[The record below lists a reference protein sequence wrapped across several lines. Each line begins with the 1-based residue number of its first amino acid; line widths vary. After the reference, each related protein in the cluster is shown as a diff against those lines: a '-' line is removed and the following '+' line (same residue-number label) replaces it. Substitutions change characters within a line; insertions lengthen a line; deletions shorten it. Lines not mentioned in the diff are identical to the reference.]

1 MSEKKPFELKKMW
14 QWLAYLYVVLPAL
27 LFLLGFLT
35 RNMDMGILFARLFH
49 SYCLYSRCAVH
60 DRHSRG
66 SIGTGCGL
74 LHPVPPG
81 FPGLR
86 CELRTHSAE
95 FSLLFHPDKL
105 SADPLSA
112 VYVNLAFHTPVSG
125 FLPEPAYFTW

>member
-14 QWLAYLYVVLPAL
+14 QWLVYLYVVLPAL

-35 RNMDMGILFARLFH
+35 RNMDMGILFGPAVPLLLPVCGQSH
-49 SYCLYSRCAVH
+49 SRCAVH

-66 SIGTGCGL
+66 SAGAGCGL

-86 CELRTHSAE
+86 RELCTHSAE
-95 FSLLFHPDKL
+95 FSLPI
-105 SADPLSA
+105 SPRQ
-112 VYVNLAFHTPVSG
+112 TIC
-125 FLPEPAYFTW
+125 